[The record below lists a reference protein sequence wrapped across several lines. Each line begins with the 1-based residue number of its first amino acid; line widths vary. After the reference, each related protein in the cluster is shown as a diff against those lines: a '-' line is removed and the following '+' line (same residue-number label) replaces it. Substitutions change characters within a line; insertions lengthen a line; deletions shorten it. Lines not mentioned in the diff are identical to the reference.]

1 MPVGDRADQSNGKG
15 LEKDGQGLLIDEM
28 PWEWSWRKTGSKPCR
43 KELARRRNGRHEG
56 PEIGVQGGHQ
66 CAWELG
72 EQEARKRG
80 EAKAQMARH
89 KDEPDIKMRDS
100 TLS

>member
-1 MPVGDRADQSNGKG
+1 MPVGDRADQSDGKG
-15 LEKDGQGLLIDEM
+15 LEKDEM
-28 PWEWSWRKTGSKPCR
+28 PWEWFRRKTGSKPCR
-43 KELARRRNGRHEG
+43 EELARRRNGRREG
-56 PEIGVQGGHQ
+56 PETGVRGGHQ

-80 EAKAQMARH
+80 EAKAQMARR
-89 KDEPDIKMRDS
+89 KDEPVVKMRSS